1 MQIIKEGWNFFV
13 DRNMCKVLGIDEG
26 IYDMLTCTYYTWL
39 EVGIPCAYKCIN
51 FALGT
56 MLNQNLDKTIDKPIY
71 YASRL
76 MNSAKKN
83 YTTTEKETLA
93 MINDVKKIHT
103 FMY

>member
-1 MQIIKEGWNFFV
+1 
-13 DRNMCKVLGIDEG
+13 
-26 IYDMLTCTYYTWL
+26 
-39 EVGIPCAYKCIN
+39 
-51 FALGT
+51 